1 MSAFLGPIHFWIY
14 EKILFQEK
22 VTAMIADKAVANGWI
37 SDAREFENKYVQKE
51 LPELE
56 SVIDESNI
64 HGWLQGR
71 INDAEKR
78 YAQMIDA
85 LLSKPEENR
94 ADILKIAYIA
104 GVNKAVPNGLSP
116 DRVYKFLADTFVN
129 GMPCDRV
136 NYVTDSGDDFL
147 IWTQSRDI
155 HGQYWEDTECGVGMY
170 YLLREQI
177 MRGMLENSEYIL
189 QTISDD
195 TWKIIRNGD

>member
-1 MSAFLGPIHFWIY
+1 MSAFLGPIHFWLY
-14 EKILFQEK
+14 DKILFQEK
-22 VTAMIADKAVANGWI
+22 ITAKIADKAIANGWI
-37 SDAREFENKYVQKE
+37 SDACDFENKYVQKE
-51 LPELE
+51 LPALE

-78 YAQMIDA
+78 YAQMIDI
-85 LLSKPEENR
+85 LLSEKEDHR
-94 ADILKIAYIA
+94 DDILKEAYIA
-104 GVNKAVPNGLSP
+104 GNQKAVSGGLSP
-116 DRVYKFLADTFVN
+116 DRVYKLFEDTFVN

-136 NYVTDSGDDFL
+136 NSVIGQGDDFI
-147 IWTQSRDI
+147 IWSQSRDI

-177 MRGMLENSEYIL
+177 MRGMLENSGYIL

-195 TWKIIRNGD
+195 TWKIVRRG

>member
-116 DRVYKFLADTFVN
+116 DRVYK
-129 GMPCDRV
+129 
-136 NYVTDSGDDFL
+136 SK
-147 IWTQSRDI
+147 
-155 HGQYWEDTECGVGMY
+155 
-170 YLLREQI
+170 LRY
-177 MRGMLENSEYIL
+177 R
-189 QTISDD
+189 
-195 TWKIIRNGD
+195 